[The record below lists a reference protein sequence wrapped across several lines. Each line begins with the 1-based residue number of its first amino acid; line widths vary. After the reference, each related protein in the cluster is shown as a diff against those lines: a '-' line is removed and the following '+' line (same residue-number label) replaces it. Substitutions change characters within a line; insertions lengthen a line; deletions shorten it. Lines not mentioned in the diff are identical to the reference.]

1 MADDVQR
8 EVDGLLK
15 EREKYEAF
23 IKRLESEKATT
34 TERAYA
40 RVRGDY
46 ARRLR
51 EVEEKLGAHGNSLQG
66 KLRQLSSKVSQLEAR
81 REQQAEELDEAQL
94 RRNVGEYPDDK
105 EWSELESRML
115 TSLRETER
123 DLESA
128 RSEIGRL
135 QEIVASVQGAEAP
148 PPQPGAAPPPP
159 QQPAPQQPQPQP
171 SAPPQPQPAPPP
183 PPPEPAEEEGFLSL
197 EELVLEDKDPE
208 EALTGA
214 GSAEPPDSDPFA
226 GTDLDPFAESDEP
239 ESSGEGDVT
248 DELAFLESLSLGG
261 GGGEEEGETSFSF
274 LEQHGS
280 GTPQTIICPHCSA
293 ANEPAEWYCTECGEE
308 LPAE

>member
-148 PPQPGAAPPPP
+148 RRR
-159 QQPAPQQPQPQP
+159 
-171 SAPPQPQPAPPP
+171 
-183 PPPEPAEEEGFLSL
+183 LS
-197 EELVLEDKDPE
+197 
-208 EALTGA
+208 
-214 GSAEPPDSDPFA
+214 SRRRN
-226 GTDLDPFAESDEP
+226 
-239 ESSGEGDVT
+239 
-248 DELAFLESLSLGG
+248 SLSPSLRRRLSPSRRHRLRPRSPPRRRVSSPWRSWCWR
-261 GGGEEEGETSFSF
+261 TR
-274 LEQHGS
+274 
-280 GTPQTIICPHCSA
+280 TPRKR
-293 ANEPAEWYCTECGEE
+293 
-308 LPAE
+308 